1 MLFKLYWH
9 HWLNGHEF
17 EQTLRDSE
25 GQGSL
30 ACCSPWVSKE
40 PDTTEWVNNN
50 LIKYNRWKKWLK
62 IYMPKCQQHIFLMG
76 VIIIYLFPYHGGS
89 DGKESACNVG
99 DLGSIPGSGRS
110 LEKGIATYS
119 SILAWRILWTEEP
132 GGATVHVV
140 SKSQTQQKRLT
151 LSLFIISFYF
161 PNFL

>member
-1 MLFKLYWH
+1 MDRNLSKLYEIVKDREAWH
-9 HWLNGHEF
+9 AAVHGLAKSRTRLSEWTTTWL
-17 EQTLRDSE
+17 S
-25 GQGSL
+25 
-30 ACCSPWVSKE
+30 
-40 PDTTEWVNNN
+40 TTDE
-50 LIKYNRWKKWLK
+50 KKWLK